1 VIARMNV
8 GGPSLH
14 VSYLTREL
22 DLRGYETTLVAGRVG
37 EEEGSMSYVA
47 EELGVEPLYVP
58 ELQRAISPAPDLG
71 AVLRLRS
78 LIRELRPHIIHTHTA
93 KAGAVGRAAALAAGR
108 RRPPVVVHTF
118 HGHVLRGYFD
128 PATTA
133 FFRQLERR
141 LARITDALVAVS
153 PQVRDDLVRLGVA
166 PANRFAVIRLGLDL
180 EQRTAAPPDAR
191 QRLREELGIPEDRFV
206 VGWLGRMTEIKR
218 ADDLI
223 RALASLRRRGA
234 EADLL
239 LVGDGP
245 LRPMLT
251 QLADALG
258 VLEHTHFVGYRSEVG
273 EIYAAVDAFGLTS
286 ANEGTPA
293 TIIEAQAAGLPIVST
308 DVGGVA
314 DIVRDGETGIL
325 TLPGD
330 VEAIAD
336 GLARLAGDSDLR
348 RRMGAA
354 GRERVVGRYSVP
366 RLVDDI
372 DRLYRTLL
380 GVTRPRERSV
390 VGSRPRPLTPVLP
403 RDVTAHAGRAEPK
416 LKVLLLS
423 QYFPPEVGA
432 TQTRMQ
438 AFAEYLSARG
448 HDVTVICE
456 FPNHPQGVIPPDYR
470 GRVIED
476 ERTNGYRVIRVW
488 VNATEEKTQRTR
500 MTFYL
505 SYMTLATLAAPLAGR
520 PDVVLATTP
529 PLFTGAAGA
538 VIGRAFGAPLVLD
551 VRDLWPAAA
560 VSLDQ
565 ISGERTRRLAESLE
579 RWLYREAAQVVAVT
593 EPFCRH
599 IATVGRP
606 QRPPVL
612 IPNGTLESFFVNG
625 DRSAGARLG
634 IDDDRFLVT
643 FAGTLGIAQ
652 ALPSV
657 IDAAEVAGSGFAFLL
672 VGDGPLR
679 DRLIALARDRGLD
692 NVSFHGQVPLEEIQP
707 LLSASDALLVSLSAH
722 PTFRDFVPSKM
733 IDFMATG
740 KPIVLAAAGE
750 SARILEES
758 GAGIA
763 VAPEN
768 PTALVEA
775 LRWLADHPEH
785 SAEMGRRGRAYAIE
799 RLRSHHAAR
808 LESVLLDLMKDR
820 QARIPRLRRPD
831 GER

>member
-1 VIARMNV
+1 MNV

-22 DLRGYETTLVAGRVG
+22 DRRGYETTLVAGRVG

-71 AVLRLRS
+71 AVRRLRS
-78 LIRELRPHIIHTHTA
+78 LIKELRPDIIHTHTA
-93 KAGAVGRAAALAAGR
+93 KAGAVGRVAAMASGR
-108 RRPPVVVHTF
+108 DRPPVVVHTF

-128 PATTA
+128 PAVTA

-141 LARITDALVAVS
+141 LARMTDALVAVS

-166 PANRFAVIRLGLDL
+166 PANKFAVIRLGLDL
-180 EQRTAAPPDAR
+180 DQRTAAAPDAR
-191 QRLREELGIPEDRFV
+191 QRLREHLGIPADRFL

-223 RALASLRRRGA
+223 RALASLRQRGA

-251 QLADALG
+251 ELADALG
-258 VLEHTHFVGYRSEVG
+258 VREYTHFAGYRSDVG
-273 EIYAAVDAFGLTS
+273 EIYAAVDAFSLTS

-293 TIIEAQAAGLPIVST
+293 TIIEAQAARLPIVST

-314 DIVRDGETGIL
+314 DIVLDGETGIL

-336 GLARLAGDSDLR
+336 GLARLANDAELR
-348 RRMGAA
+348 RRMGTA
-354 GRERVVGRYSVP
+354 GRNRVIGRYSVP
-366 RLVDDI
+366 LLVDDV

-380 GVTRPRERSV
+380 GVTSPRERSI
-390 VGSRPRPLTPVLP
+390 VGARPRPLTPTLP
-403 RDVTAHAGRAEPK
+403 RDVKARAGRAERR

-456 FPNHPQGVIPPDYR
+456 FPNHPQGVIPPEYR

-488 VNATEEKTQRTR
+488 VNATEEKTQRSR

-505 SYMTLATLAAPLAGR
+505 SYMALAALAAPLAGR

-538 VIGRAFGAPLVLD
+538 AIARAFGAPLVLD

-565 ISGERTRRLAESLE
+565 ISGATTRRLAESLE
-579 RWLYREAAQVVAVT
+579 RWLYREAAQIVAVT

-599 IATVGRP
+599 IATVGQPR
-606 QRPPVL
+606 RPPVL

-625 DRSAGARLG
+625 DRSAGTRLG
-634 IDDDRFLVT
+634 IEENRFLVT

-657 IDAAEVAGSGFAFLL
+657 IEAAEIAGDGFAFSL

-679 DRLIALARDRGLD
+679 DRLVALAHDRGLD
-692 NVSFHGQVPLEEIQP
+692 NVSFHGQVALEEIPP

-733 IDFMATG
+733 IDFMAVG
-740 KPIVLAAAGE
+740 RPIVLAAAGE
-750 SARILEES
+750 SARLLEES

-763 VAPEN
+763 VAPER
-768 PTALVEA
+768 PEELARAV
-775 LRWLADHPEH
+775 RWLSEHPDEAAD
-785 SAEMGRRGRAYAIE
+785 MGRHGQEYARE
-799 RLRSHHAAR
+799 RLRSSQAGL
-808 LESVLLDLMKDR
+808 LEQVLLAVTACD
-820 QARIPRLRRPD
+820 
-831 GER
+831 